1 MIQPE
6 TRALIARLREAGL
19 GARAI
24 SRKLGL
30 SRNSV
35 RDILDP
41 QRKKK
46 RKAKEADDKHKPPAG
61 GEQLLDRFKGEIE
74 ALLLK
79 DEELKKENP
88 TARPLST
95 RLVLKALR
103 KLGYTGGRTI
113 LDEHLRRL
121 RGPRRRTAKAF
132 RRFETEPALEAQ
144 QDWTEYRVKIS
155 GKLVRVQLF
164 SMILAWSR
172 MQFLRAFLDQ
182 RLPTLLWGHVAA
194 FHAFQ
199 GVPWRIVY
207 DRQKAIAP
215 IFIEGKPVLHDEF
228 RAFKD
233 HYGFEVF
240 ICESGDKERKGK
252 VEKPFRYVEEG
263 FLPQR
268 EFQSLEDFNR
278 QLDGW
283 LDGREDP
290 QEGNRRKH
298 GTTGEVPQERWL
310 EEKKLLLPL
319 PPTDRVVR
327 HVEKRLVAKDCT
339 ISVLS
344 CLYTVP
350 PRLVEEGR
358 REVWISIGPE
368 DLLVH
373 DDRSQLVATHRLSRE
388 KGKLV
393 IDESH
398 YKEIE
403 RRKRQVP
410 RPVLQREILARF
422 PSATE
427 FLKALE
433 GTMHSLT
440 PIHLREILA
449 LARRY
454 RREDVEAALGRAL
467 ADGTATASYVRK
479 ILERAEP
486 AGLHS
491 ALFSELPRGL
501 SLGVVDPGSSEAYK
515 GIFKKEQ
522 PQDSKEEE
530 R

>member
-1 MIQPE
+1 MIQSE
-6 TRALIARLREAGL
+6 TRALIVRLKASGL
-19 GARAI
+19 GTRAI

-30 SRNSV
+30 SRNTV

-41 QRKKK
+41 ERRARKKT
-46 RKAKEADDKHKPPAG
+46 KEPEDTPVASG
-61 GEQLLDRFKGEIE
+61 QLLDPFKGEIE

-88 TARPLST
+88 SARPLST
-95 RLVLKALR
+95 RLVLKAIR

-121 RGPRRRTAKAF
+121 RGPKRLITKAF
-132 RRFETEPALEAQ
+132 RRFETDPAVEAQ
-144 QDWTEYRVKIS
+144 QDWTTYTVKIS
-155 GKLVRVQLF
+155 GKLQKVQLF

-194 FHAFQ
+194 FHAFG
-199 GVPWRIVY
+199 GVPWRLVY

-215 IFIEGKPVLHDEF
+215 IFIEGRPVLHDEF

-240 ICESGDKERKGK
+240 VCQCGDKERKGK

-268 EFQSLEDFNR
+268 EFQSIEDLNR
-278 QLDGW
+278 QLESW
-283 LDGREDP
+283 LAGQEDP
-290 QEGNRRKH
+290 GEGNLRRH

-319 PPTDRVVR
+319 PASDRVVR

-339 ISVLS
+339 ISVLG

-350 PRLVEEGR
+350 PRLVEQGR

-373 DDRSQLVATHRLSRE
+373 DDKGQLVATHRLSRE

-393 IDESH
+393 IDVAAGEDARKDDGQPCLGPASPGPV
-398 YKEIE
+398 KGPALRAAGSFGLRPPWGRSS
-403 RRKRQVP
+403 RRPPNPQATHICPLLDSYSDPDASLLFVEKQHVATKIGKRCQHGD
-410 RPVLQREILARF
+410 RP
-422 PSATE
+422 
-427 FLKALE
+427 
-433 GTMHSLT
+433 
-440 PIHLREILA
+440 
-449 LARRY
+449 
-454 RREDVEAALGRAL
+454 
-467 ADGTATASYVRK
+467 
-479 ILERAEP
+479 
-486 AGLHS
+486 
-491 ALFSELPRGL
+491 
-501 SLGVVDPGSSEAYK
+501 SSIC
-515 GIFKKEQ
+515 GF
-522 PQDSKEEE
+522 
-530 R
+530 

>member
-1 MIQPE
+1 MIQSE
-6 TRALIARLREAGL
+6 TRALIVRLKATGL
-19 GARAI
+19 GTRAI

-30 SRNSV
+30 SRNTV

-41 QRKKK
+41 ERRVRKKT
-46 RKAKEADDKHKPPAG
+46 KEPEDTPPASG
-61 GEQLLDRFKGEIE
+61 QLLDPFKGQIE

-79 DEELKKENP
+79 DEALKKENAS
-88 TARPLST
+88 ARPLST
-95 RLVLKALR
+95 RLVLKAIR

-121 RGPRRRTAKAF
+121 RGPKRLITKAF
-132 RRFETEPALEAQ
+132 RRFETDPALEAQ
-144 QDWTEYRVKIS
+144 QDWTTYSVKIS
-155 GKLVRVQLF
+155 GKLLRVQLF

-182 RLPTLLWGHVAA
+182 RLSTLLWGHVAA
-194 FHAFQ
+194 FHAFE

-207 DRQKAIAP
+207 DRQKAIVP
-215 IFIEGKPVLHDEF
+215 IFIEGRPVLHDEF
-228 RAFKD
+228 RAFKE

-240 ICESGDKERKGK
+240 VCQSGDKERKGK

-268 EFQSLEDFNR
+268 EFQSIEDLNCQLES
-278 QLDGW
+278 W
-283 LDGREDP
+283 LAGGEDP
-290 QEGNRRKH
+290 QEGNLRRH

-319 PPTDRVVR
+319 PASDRVVR

-339 ISVLS
+339 ISVLG

-350 PRLVEEGR
+350 PRLVEQGR

-373 DDRSQLVATHRLSRE
+373 DDRGQLVATHRISRD

-403 RRKRQVP
+403 RRKRHVP
-410 RPVLQREILARF
+410 RPVLERELLERF
-422 PSATE
+422 PSAAG
-427 FLKALE
+427 FLEALE
-433 GTMHSLT
+433 RTMRSLA

-454 RREDVEAALGRAL
+454 RREALEAALTRAL
-467 ADGTATASYVRK
+467 ADGTPTAAYVRK

-486 AGLHS
+486 GGLQA
-491 ALFSELPRGL
+491 ALWAELPRGL
-501 SLGVVDPGSSEAYK
+501 SLGAVDPGSSEAYM
-515 GIFKKEQ
+515 GIFEKE
-522 PQDSKEEE
+522 PSQDSKEEK

>member
-6 TRALIARLREAGL
+6 TRALVERLRQTGL
-19 GARAI
+19 GTRAI

-30 SRNSV
+30 SRNTV

-41 QRKKK
+41 ERRKKQK
-46 RKAKEADDKHKPPAG
+46 RKGAAEEPPAG
-61 GEQLLDRFKGEIE
+61 QEQLLDPFKGEIE

-88 TARPLST
+88 SARPLST

-121 RGPRRRTAKAF
+121 RGPKRRITKAF
-132 RRFETEPALEAQ
+132 RRFETDPALEAQ
-144 QDWTEYRVKIS
+144 QDWTQYSVKIA
-155 GKLVRVQLF
+155 GKLVRVQVF
-164 SMILAWSR
+164 SLILAWSR
-172 MQFLRAFLDQ
+172 MQFLRAFPDQ

-194 FHAFQ
+194 FHAFE

-207 DRQKAIAP
+207 DRQKTIAP
-215 IFIEGKPVLHDEF
+215 IFIEGRPVLHDEF

-233 HYGFEVF
+233 HYGYEVF

-263 FLPQR
+263 FLPHR
-268 EFQSLEDFNR
+268 EFQSLGDLNA
-278 QLDGW
+278 QLEGW

-290 QEGNRRKH
+290 EEGNRRKH
-298 GTTGEVPQERWL
+298 GTTGEVPRERWL
-310 EEKKLLLPL
+310 LEKKLLFPL
-319 PPTDRVVR
+319 PPTDWVVR
-327 HVEKRLVAKDCT
+327 HVEKRLAAKDCT
-339 ISVLS
+339 ISVLG

-373 DDRSQLVATHRLSRE
+373 DDRGQLVATHRLSRD

-398 YKEIE
+398 YQEIE

-410 RPVLQREILARF
+410 RPVLERELLERF
-422 PSATE
+422 PSAAE
-427 FLKALE
+427 FLEALQR
-433 GTMHSLT
+433 TMRSLT
-440 PIHLREILA
+440 PIHLRDILL

-454 RREDVEAALGRAL
+454 RREDVERALKRAL
-467 ADGTATASYVRK
+467 ADGTATAAYVRK
-479 ILERAEP
+479 ILERDHP
-486 AGLHS
+486 GLR
-491 ALFSELPRGL
+491 APLGAELPRGL
-501 SLGVVDPGSSEAYK
+501 SLGAVDPGSSEAYE
-515 GIFKKEQ
+515 GIFERDPP
-522 PQDSKEEE
+522 PQDSKEDM